1 MQENI
6 MKTPLIHKLLHA
18 LGYCL
23 GQPLAWVLRKQH
35 RLADRLAAKGLPH
48 RWVKLALLTLNLFV
62 LTTLLFA
69 MIPMWIVFI
78 VLIIAVIAYSGV
90 DIDFAP
96 PQDRYEYRGGTDG
109 FGVYDNQFDCRV
121 DCGSIEDEETYQ
133 NRRD

>member
-35 RLADRLAAKGLPH
+35 RLADRLVAKGLPH
-48 RWVKLALLTLNLFV
+48 RLVKLALLTLNLFV

-69 MIPMWIVFI
+69 MIPMWMVFI
-78 VLIIAVIAYSGV
+78 VLIIAIIAYSGV
-90 DIDFAP
+90 DIDFVP
-96 PQDRYEYRGGTDG
+96 PQKEEWRMGPSGWGLYRG
-109 FGVYDNQFDCRV
+109 
-121 DCGSIEDEETYQ
+121 DECIIWSDDPNNPNE
-133 NRRD
+133 